1 MKIAVLSHKDVGSWY
16 EAKLLEMGHETM
28 SGGGAVHA
36 PMLKGFLECDGCLLL
51 GEEDD
56 LKGSEMNVAK
66 INWIKYDGPTEGME
80 VFTKS

>member
-56 LKGSEMNVAK
+56 L
-66 INWIKYDGPTEGME
+66 TEIAYHME
-80 VFTKS
+80 LAGKPIWRNLTDIPK